1 MRVTRARKASAWAF
15 ACGLA
20 LLATACAHHVVNPP
34 LTHVDP
40 ASGYRLS
47 HLSSPANSDR
57 LFVILTF
64 SGGGTRA
71 SALAYGVLEELSKIE
86 IPAEGGGTTTLL
98 DEVDVISSVSG
109 GSFTAAYY
117 ALFGKDKLFSDF
129 EPVFLR
135 RNIQGDLKRLLLYPS
150 NWVRLASPNYDR
162 IDMAA
167 RFYDRK
173 VFEHK
178 TFDDLVRRGRRP
190 YVIMNATDMGQGARF
205 EFTQDQFDFLCSNL
219 GPYPIARGV
228 AASSAFPGLLTPI
241 TLHNYADACGYRVPQ
256 ALANALRDR
265 WTNPRRYMAAW
276 EQASYLLEHYPYVHL
291 IDGGVSDNIG
301 LRGPYYALTS
311 NDSPWSLVNK
321 MNNGQIRNVVV
332 IVVNAQKESANT
344 IDKRHNAPSLIPT
357 LQAAA
362 GTPMAHYSFETVE
375 LLRDHFEQERKAHEL
390 PEVIRQACPGCQ
402 IPPSPSDV
410 VGFHDVEVSFDKVQD
425 PAEREYLQNLPTSFA
440 LPDKAIDALI
450 QVGPEVLEN
459 DSGFQA
465 LLRELRSET
474 PESPPSPPAAER

>member
-1 MRVTRARKASAWAF
+1 M
-15 ACGLA
+15 LA
-20 LLATACAHHVVNPP
+20 LLATGCAHHFVNPP
-34 LTHVDP
+34 LARVDP
-40 ASGYRLS
+40 AAGYRFSGLA
-47 HLSSPANSDR
+47 SPGNSDR

-71 SALAYGVLEELSKIE
+71 SALAYGVLEELAKIE
-86 IPAEGGGTTTLL
+86 IPAEDGGTTTLL

-117 ALFGKDKLFSDF
+117 ALFGKDKLFSEF

-167 RFYDRK
+167 RFYDRH
-173 VFEHK
+173 VFEHR

-190 YVIMNATDMGQGARF
+190 YVIMNSTEMGQGARF
-205 EFTQDQFDFLCSNL
+205 EFTQDQFDFLCSDL
-219 GPYPIARGV
+219 GPYPVARGV

-241 TLHNYADACGYRVPQ
+241 TLHNHADECGYQVPQ
-256 ALANALRDR
+256 GLANALRDR
-265 WTNPRRYMAAW
+265 WSNPRRYMAAW
-276 EQASYLLEHYPYVHL
+276 EQASYLLDPHPYVHV

-301 LRGPYYALTS
+301 LRGPFYALTS

-321 MNNGQIRNVVV
+321 MNNGEVQNVVV

-344 IDKRHNAPSLIPT
+344 LDDRHNAPNLIRT
-357 LQAAA
+357 LQTAA
-362 GTPMAHYSFETVE
+362 GTPMAHYSFETIE
-375 LLRDHFEQERKAHEL
+375 LLRSHFEEERKAHEL
-390 PEVIRQACPGCQ
+390 PDVVRQACPGCQ
-402 IPPSPSDV
+402 IPPSPGDV
-410 VGFHDVEVSFDKVQD
+410 VGFHDIEVSFDQISDAK
-425 PAEREYLQNLPTSFA
+425 ERQYLQDLPTSFA
-440 LPDKAIDALI
+440 LPDKAIDALL

-459 DSGFQA
+459 DAGFQD
-465 LLRELRSET
+465 LLRELRSEPET
-474 PESPPSPPAAER
+474 PPETPSGERHR

>member
-1 MRVTRARKASAWAF
+1 MRSPRAETTLL

-20 LLATACAHHVVNPP
+20 LLAAGCAHHFVNPP

-40 ASGYRLS
+40 AAGYRFSRLA
-47 HLSSPANSDR
+47 SPGNSDR

-71 SALAYGVLEELSKIE
+71 SALAYGVLEALSKIE

-117 ALFGKDKLFSDF
+117 ALFGKDKLFSEF

-150 NWVRLASPNYDR
+150 NWVRLASPNFDR

-167 RFYDRK
+167 RFYDRH

-178 TFDDLVRRGRRP
+178 TFEDLVERGRRP
-190 YVIMNATDMGQGARF
+190 YVIMNSTEMGEGARF
-205 EFTQDQFDFLCSNL
+205 EFTQDQFDFLCSDL

-241 TLHNYADACGYRVPQ
+241 TLHNHADACGYRVPQ
-256 ALANALRDR
+256 ALSNALQDR
-265 WTNPRRYMAAW
+265 WSNPRRYMAAW
-276 EQASYLLEHYPYVHL
+276 EQASYLVEHHPYVHV
-291 IDGGVSDNIG
+291 IDGGVADNIG
-301 LRGPYYALTS
+301 LRGPFYALTS
-311 NDSPWSLVNK
+311 NDSPWSLVNE
-321 MNNGQIRNVVV
+321 MNNGQIEHVVV

-344 IDKRHNAPSLIPT
+344 LDDRHNAPNLIRT
-357 LQAAA
+357 LQTAA
-362 GTPMAHYSFETVE
+362 GTPMAHYSFETIE
-375 LLRDHFEQERKAHEL
+375 LLRDHFEEERKAHEL
-390 PEVIRQACPGCQ
+390 PEVVRQACPGCR
-402 IPPSPSDV
+402 IPPSPGDV
-410 VGFHDVEVSFDKVQD
+410 VGFHDIEVSFDKVED
-425 PAEREYLQNLPTSFA
+425 PAERTYLQTLPTSFA

-450 QVGPEVLEN
+450 RVGPEVLEK
-459 DSGFQA
+459 DAGFQE
-465 LLRELRSET
+465 LLRTLRSET
-474 PESPPSPPAAER
+474 PETPPSPPTANR